1 MVLKSST
8 ALYADRVKKE
18 LGDLITKSI
27 YNLFARCVVKTYCKG
42 IGSAH
47 HAQSPPL
54 NGVGVH
60 LIREELAIKARVGVG
75 YISQ

>member
-1 MVLKSST
+1 MVFKSST

-27 YNLFARCVVKTYCKG
+27 YNLFARCVVKTYCNG

-47 HAQSPPL
+47 
-54 NGVGVH
+54 
-60 LIREELAIKARVGVG
+60 K
-75 YISQ
+75 